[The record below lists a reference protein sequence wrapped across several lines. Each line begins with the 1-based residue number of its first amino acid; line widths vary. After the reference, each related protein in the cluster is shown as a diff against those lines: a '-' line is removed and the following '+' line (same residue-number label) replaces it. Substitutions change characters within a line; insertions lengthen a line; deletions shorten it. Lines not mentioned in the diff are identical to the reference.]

1 MQLRGGILCLQASG
15 FCYVNDIVLAIL
27 ELLKYHQRVLYVDI
41 DIHHGDGVEEAF
53 LTTNRVM
60 TVSFHKYGD
69 NFFPGTGDLES
80 IGRQQCVSSCAPM
93 LLELQHGH
101 VVLPTAFSKQISK
114 GSINVAMTC
123 LTAVKKFV

>member
-1 MQLRGGILCLQASG
+1 M
-15 FCYVNDIVLAIL
+15 
-27 ELLKYHQRVLYVDI
+27 LYVDI

-80 IGRQQCVSSCAPM
+80 IGKQECVSPCAPM
-93 LLELQHGH
+93 WLMLSHGH
-101 VVLPTAFSKQISK
+101 VMCSTAFRKPTEEA
-114 GSINVAMTC
+114 INSAITC
-123 LTAVKKFV
+123 VTAVGVVG